1 MGVGA
6 GLGVRAEAGLGVFVR
21 VGAGLG
27 VRAGGGRWLE
37 VRSAAVAK
45 AMPAAALM
53 AKGSAVS
60 DSCLIRVG
68 VRGRVRVRDRAGLG
82 LE

>member
-1 MGVGA
+1 MRAGA
-6 GLGVRAEAGLGVFVR
+6 GLGVFVRAEAGLGVFVR
-21 VGAGLG
+21 VGAG
-27 VRAGGGRWLE
+27 AGRWLE

-68 VRGRVRVRDRAGLG
+68 FRGRVRVRDRAGLG